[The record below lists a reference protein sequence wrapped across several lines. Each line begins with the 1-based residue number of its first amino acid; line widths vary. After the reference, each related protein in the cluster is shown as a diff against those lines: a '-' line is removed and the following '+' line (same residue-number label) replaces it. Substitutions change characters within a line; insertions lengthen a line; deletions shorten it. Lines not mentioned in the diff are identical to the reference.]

1 MKAAIRNETGLAI
14 AELEIPRPK
23 ATEVLVKV
31 RASSLNRADLALVDG
46 KSHGSAGGPGTV
58 LGLEWSGDVVEV
70 GEEVTAY
77 KVGDKVMCSGLGG
90 FAEYAVTDW
99 RRAFPFPTAEMNYE
113 TAACLSIALRTTHT
127 AMRHTAQLEAGQ
139 TVMVLGASSGVGLM
153 SLQVARHFGARLVIG
168 SSTKADRRD
177 RLAEFGADVALDS
190 NDPDWVKRVL
200 ELTDGRGVDLLV
212 DFLAGPLIND
222 SMRAVAIGGRIVNI
236 GRMAG
241 ESGTFD
247 FDLHSMRRI
256 QYLGMTFRTRT
267 VEDFGMIAERV
278 RKDFWPALARGELRL
293 PIDVRLPLDRVAQAC
308 EMMRRNTHF
317 GKIVLTQNA

>member
-1 MKAAIRNETGLAI
+1 MKAAIRNETGLVI
-14 AELEIPRPK
+14 ADIEIPRPK
-23 ATEVLVKV
+23 ATEILVKV
-31 RASSLNRADLALVDG
+31 RASSLNRADLSLVDG
-46 KSHGSAGGPGTV
+46 KSHGSVGGPGTV

-70 GEEVTAY
+70 GEAVTAY
-77 KVGDKVMCSGLGG
+77 KAGDKVMCSGIGG

-99 RRAFPFPTAEMNYE
+99 RRAFPFPAADMDYE
-113 TAACLSIALRTTHT
+113 TAACLCVALRTTHT
-127 AMRHTAQLEAGQ
+127 AMRQTAQLEAGQ
-139 TVMVLGASSGVGLM
+139 SVMVLGASSGVGLM
-153 SLQVARHFGARLVIG
+153 SLQVARHFGASLVIG
-168 SSTKADRRD
+168 TSTKADRRD
-177 RLAEFGADVALDS
+177 RLAGFGADVALDS
-190 NDPDWVKRVL
+190 NDPGWVKKVL

-256 QYLGMTFRTRT
+256 QYLGMTFRTRS
-267 VEDFGMIAERV
+267 VEDVGAIAERV

-308 EMMRRNTHF
+308 EMMRENTHF
-317 GKIVLTQNA
+317 GKIVLTQDS

>member
-14 AELEIPRPK
+14 ADIAIPRPK
-23 ATEVLVKV
+23 ASEILVKV
-31 RASSLNRADLALVDG
+31 RASSLNRADLSLVDG
-46 KSHGSAGGPGTV
+46 KSHGAVGGPGTV

-70 GEEVTAY
+70 GEGVTAY
-77 KVGDKVMCSGLGG
+77 RVGDKVMCSGLGG

-99 RRAFPFPTAEMNYE
+99 RRAFPFPMADMDYE
-113 TAACLSIALRTTHT
+113 TAACLSVALRTTHT

-153 SLQVARHFGARLVIG
+153 SLQVARHFGASLVIG

-177 RLAEFGADVALDS
+177 RLAEFGAHAALDS
-190 NDPDWVKRVL
+190 NDPDWVGKVL
-200 ELTDGRGVDLLV
+200 ALTDGRGVDLLV

-222 SMRAVAIGGRIVNI
+222 SMRAVAIGGRIVNV

-267 VEDFGMIAERV
+267 VEDFGVIAERV

-293 PIDVRLPLDRVAQAC
+293 PIDVRLPLDSVAQAC
-308 EMMRRNTHF
+308 EMMRKNTHF

>member
-1 MKAAIRNETGLAI
+1 MKAAIRNATGLAI
-14 AELEIPRPK
+14 AELEIPCPK
-23 ATEVLVKV
+23 ATEILVKV

-46 KSHGSAGGPGTV
+46 KSHGAVGGPGTV

-70 GEEVTAY
+70 GEEVAAY
-77 KVGDKVMCSGLGG
+77 KVGDKVMCSGIGG

-99 RRAFPFPTAEMNYE
+99 RRAFPFPAADMDDE
-113 TAACLSIALRTTHT
+113 TAACLSVALRTTHT
-127 AMRHTAQLEAGQ
+127 AIRHTAQLEAGQ

-153 SLQVARHFGARLVIG
+153 SLQVARHFGASLVIG
-168 SSTKADRRD
+168 SSTKAERRD

-190 NDPDWVKRVL
+190 NDPDWAKKVL

-267 VEDFGMIAERV
+267 VEDFGVIAERV

-308 EMMRRNTHF
+308 EMMRKNTHF